1 VIDLGSEQL
10 CVQFYRKYPIDLIIY
25 SATLISTNVVTLII
39 SLAFCFSIYGWL
51 TVPMDMRESII
62 DIYKEMKITTQVV
75 FIELW
80 TTGQGA
86 IKSVWESLSVIKT
99 IQFAFLLLLLISV
112 PDVIDYFKKALIRF
126 AKLS

>member
-1 VIDLGSEQL
+1 
-10 CVQFYRKYPIDLIIY
+10 
-25 SATLISTNVVTLII
+25 
-39 SLAFCFSIYGWL
+39 
-51 TVPMDMRESII
+51 MDMRESII